1 MFQIH
6 PRFKHIEAPIYQIP
20 KNALYEGE
28 LNIVDMLVTYMN
40 LSRSE
45 AIKLIRQGSIRI
57 NNEPCKDIEHELSV
71 LDLRT
76 KDEFTGIWLGTKKD
90 KMKRLTDIISGDFR
104 CVVVNLV
111 SKSLRFED
119 NTFSYKANKTA
130 DFFIG
135 PKKKKKEKE
144 IEESIIKSNFFN
156 KRPF

>member
-1 MFQIH
+1 LLLKPLKGKAFLAGLIIAVVLLSQHFTLFQPMIRNNCDLVISF
-6 PRFKHIEAPIYQIP
+6 PMNGESMEAF
-20 KNALYEGE
+20 
-28 LNIVDMLVTYMN
+28 VTNY
-40 LSRSE
+40 
-45 AIKLIRQGSIRI
+45 
-57 NNEPCKDIEHELSV
+57 
-71 LDLRT
+71 
-76 KDEFTGIWLGTKKD
+76 FTGGTKKD

-119 NTFSYKANKTA
+119 NTFSYKANKTP

-144 IEESIIKSNFFN
+144 IEENIIKSNFFN